1 MQKFDM
7 RRRRFLQ
14 SGSAA
19 FGAFTLAGC
28 ATPAARPRIA
38 FDPTLVLHPMR
49 ASAARILKVT
59 VCTRPFRA
67 AGPRLEAERVGD
79 KLVVHN
85 YGHGGAGW
93 SLSWGYGTLAVA
105 QVGATGH
112 RDVAVLGCGALG
124 LTSALLAQRSGLQ
137 VTIYAKD
144 LPSETRSANA
154 TGTWSPDSRVALQS
168 AVTPDFERRWETIA
182 RTSFRTHQSFLGV
195 AGTPVEWVD
204 RFILSDQP
212 WGAPHV
218 DSGGPDFAELRH
230 LIAGLAPR
238 LEDVEPGT
246 HPFPAPFVRRNNS
259 LQFNVTSLQHTL
271 MQEFIAAGGK
281 IERRE
286 FRNPSELAALKQ
298 KVIVNCTGYGARALW
313 RDESITPVR
322 GQLTWLLPQAEVRYG
337 VIYRDMIA
345 IPRSD
350 GIIVQRD
357 TEDTGFNNPDVTPDL
372 AEAER
377 AVASLADLMGRMRTA

>member
-1 MQKFDM
+1 ML
-7 RRRRFLQ
+7 RRNFLQ
-14 SGSAA
+14 SGGAA
-19 FGAFTLAGC
+19 FGALTLAGC
-28 ATPAARPRIA
+28 TTAAPPRPRIA

-49 ASAARILKVT
+49 ANNARILKVT

-67 AGPRLEAERVGD
+67 AGPRLEAEKVGD

-93 SLSWGYGTLAVA
+93 SLSWGYGTLAVEQA
-105 QVGATGH
+105 RVPGH
-112 RDVAVLGCGALG
+112 RDIAVLGCGALG
-124 LTSALLAQRSGLQ
+124 LTAALLAQRSGLQ

-144 LPSETRSANA
+144 LPPETRSANA

-168 AVTPDFERRWETIA
+168 AVTQDFERRWETIA

-195 AGTPVEWVD
+195 AGNPVEWVD
-204 RFILSDQP
+204 RFILSDKP
-212 WGAPHV
+212 WDAPHTP
-218 DSGGPDFAELRH
+218 SGGPEFADLRH
-230 LIAGLAPR
+230 LIAGLTPR
-238 LEDVEPGT
+238 LEEVEPGT
-246 HPFPAPFVRRNNS
+246 HPFPVPFVKRNNS

-271 MQEFIAAGGK
+271 LQEFIAAGGK

-286 FRNPSELAALKQ
+286 FRSPSELAALKQ
-298 KVIVNCTGYGARALW
+298 KVVINCTGYGARALW
-313 RDESITPVR
+313 RDESIIPVR

-337 VIYRDMIA
+337 VIYNDMIA

-357 TEDTGFNNPDVTPDL
+357 TEATGFNDPNAEPDR

-377 AVASLADLMGRMRTA
+377 AVASLAELMGRMKA